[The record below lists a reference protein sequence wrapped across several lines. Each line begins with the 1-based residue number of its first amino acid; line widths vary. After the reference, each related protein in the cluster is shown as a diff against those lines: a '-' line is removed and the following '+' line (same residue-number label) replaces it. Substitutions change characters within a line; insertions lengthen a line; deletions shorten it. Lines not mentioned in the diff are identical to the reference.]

1 MSYWWRLHH
10 THRVPSRAAA
20 YQQGVRAGQDHVP
33 AVAHVTQPH
42 DGLTSRVVTTG
53 GILQRR
59 PRACWLMME
68 GETTAD
74 HPISV
79 PRPEET
85 R

>member
-1 MSYWWRLHH
+1 MHH
-10 THRVPSRAAA
+10 THRVPSLAAA
-20 YQQGVRAGQDHVP
+20 YHQWVRAGQDHAP
-33 AVAHVTQPH
+33 AIAQVTNTP
-42 DGLTSRVVTTG
+42 DGLTSRWVTTG

-59 PRACWLMME
+59 PRACGHMIE